1 MLLKRIVAFAF
12 FALFVGGSLLGI
24 ARPRQSANIDRVKEI
39 HQKFVFAD
47 THAHPSRFHR
57 ANVPKIAKDELERYQ
72 RSLIDV
78 VVACVSTDAIY
89 TGNYIERDGT
99 RIEGGNRIGRK
110 DGNRPLPG
118 EPYAFTL
125 DRFSRILKN
134 IEDGDARLASS
145 PSAVLEAKR
154 QGKLALLPAL
164 EGADGLEAK
173 IENLRELYQK
183 GLRLLQLVHFRANEL
198 GHIQTYP
205 YAPGGLTEFGKEA
218 VRECNRL
225 GILIDLAHANTE
237 TIEDTLE
244 VSEHPVLFS
253 HTECKALQEGD
264 RHLTDEEIRAIA
276 AEGGIIGIWPSGS
289 TLPRMEDMIRHID
302 HVKKLVGV
310 DHVSIGSDLRG
321 MGSYTEGFG
330 EEANFLAIA
339 EGLLDYGYS
348 DEEVGKVMGGNFMR
362 VWEEVTNEK

>member
-1 MLLKRIVAFAF
+1 MSRTKVAAFAASLAI
-12 FALFVGGSLLGI
+12 ALPGALSTEQADTAGRI
-24 ARPRQSANIDRVKEI
+24 RQI
-39 HQKFVFAD
+39 HEKFVFAD

-57 ANVPKIAKDELERYQ
+57 ANVPKITSDELERYR
-72 RSLIDV
+72 RSLVDV
-78 VVACVSTDAIY
+78 VVCSVSTDAIY
-89 TGNYIERDGT
+89 TGNYVERDGT
-99 RIEGGNRIGRK
+99 EVQGGNRIGRR
-110 DGNRPLPG
+110 DGHRPVPG
-118 EPYAFTL
+118 EPFAFTM
-125 DRFSRILKN
+125 DRLSRILKN
-134 IEDGDARLASS
+134 IENGDAALASS
-145 PSAVLEAKR
+145 PGAVAGAKR
-154 QGKLALLPAL
+154 VGKLALLPAL
-164 EGADGLEAK
+164 EGGDGLEAD
-173 IENLRELYQK
+173 IGNLRKLYDQ

-205 YAPGGLTEFGKEA
+205 YSPGGLTEFGKEA

-237 TIEDTLE
+237 TIMDTLK

-276 AEGGIIGIWPSGS
+276 AKGGLIGIWPSGG
-289 TLPRMEDMIRHID
+289 TLPTMEDMVRHID

-310 DHVSIGSDLRG
+310 DHVCIGSDLRG

-339 EGLLDYGYS
+339 EALLDYGYN
-348 DEEVGKVMGGNFMR
+348 DDEVGKVMGGNFMR
-362 VWEEVTNEK
+362 VWKQVAREK